1 MTVYGAAVLDVVASK
16 SSANRAELQARLN
29 EAIGGFNERFQAIL
43 SVPAG
48 ITVGDEW
55 EFLTVRPSHSYELVQ
70 WFQEALRPQ
79 GVELY
84 AGLGIGG
91 LRTPPAADIRQMDG
105 PCFHL
110 ARRAVEIAK
119 ESGGSRH
126 KRIFSKRNRV
136 YLLAE
141 ESAAGGAGTR
151 GPGGREAAAAHED
164 EVLAPQL
171 SLQEIAN
178 AMIENTE
185 ILKARM
191 TGKQRQ
197 VFVAYQRCGSYRR
210 MVMESGPRQTTGG
223 ISQKLNSAEYFV
235 IRRNGQL
242 IGTLLDA
249 IAKSLGQ

>member
-29 EAIGGFNERFQAIL
+29 EAIGRFNERFQAIL

-55 EFLTVRPSHSYELVQ
+55 EFLTVRPSHAYELVQ

-136 YLLAE
+136 YLLR
-141 ESAAGGAGTR
+141 GGVRRGRCRNPRSR
-151 GPGGREAAAAHED
+151 GPWKPRRH
-164 EVLAPQL
+164 
-171 SLQEIAN
+171 
-178 AMIENTE
+178 T
-185 ILKARM
+185 RM
-191 TGKQRQ
+191 RSW
-197 VFVAYQRCGSYRR
+197 RPSCHCRR
-210 MVMESGPRQTTGG
+210 SPTP
-223 ISQKLNSAEYFV
+223 
-235 IRRNGQL
+235 
-242 IGTLLDA
+242 
-249 IAKSLGQ
+249 